1 MSVQVFTD
9 KDRQYLSTFDP
20 DGSNWLRYVRPAPAR
35 EQRNLAPIVRHG
47 ELYFVTVTEIVEGE
61 ELLYWSDDTATSW
74 SKKKMEK
81 TSRSLELFDQLCQL
95 FYSLTCHCHVWCPSL
110 CFKSN

>member
-20 DGSNWLRYVRPAPAR
+20 DGSNWLRYVRPAPVR

-47 ELYFVTVTEIVEGE
+47 ELYFVTVTEITEGE
-61 ELLYWSDDTATSW
+61 ELLYWLDDTATSW

-81 TSRSLELFDQLCQL
+81 TSGSLKC
-95 FYSLTCHCHVWCPSL
+95 
-110 CFKSN
+110 